1 MNKDNQNLAEIDSMY
16 NSHIIELLNKAV
28 VAATD
33 GDLHLQFDKTN
44 RTVLLL
50 TRVSQVRQTISINT
64 LTPVE
69 LMGRLTEAVRD
80 NLH

>member
-1 MNKDNQNLAEIDSMY
+1 MNKDNQNLAEIDTVY

-33 GDLHLQFDKTN
+33 GDLHLQFDEKS

-50 TRVSQVRQTISINT
+50 TRVSQVKQSIAINA
-64 LTPVE
+64 LSPVE
-69 LMGRLTEAVRD
+69 LMCKITEAVRD

>member
-1 MNKDNQNLAEIDSMY
+1 MKKDNTNLAEIDTVY

-33 GDLHLQFDKTN
+33 GDLHLQFDEKN
-44 RTVLLL
+44 RAVLLL
-50 TRVSQVRQTISINT
+50 TRVSQVRQSIAINA
-64 LTPVE
+64 LSPVE
-69 LMGRLTEAVRD
+69 LMCKITEAVKD

>member
-1 MNKDNQNLAEIDSMY
+1 MKKDNTNLAEIDTVY

-33 GDLHLQFDKTN
+33 GDLHLQFDEKN
-44 RTVLLL
+44 RAVLLL
-50 TRVSQVRQTISINT
+50 TRVSQVRQSIAINA
-64 LTPVE
+64 LSPVE
-69 LMGRLTEAVRD
+69 LMCKITEAVRD